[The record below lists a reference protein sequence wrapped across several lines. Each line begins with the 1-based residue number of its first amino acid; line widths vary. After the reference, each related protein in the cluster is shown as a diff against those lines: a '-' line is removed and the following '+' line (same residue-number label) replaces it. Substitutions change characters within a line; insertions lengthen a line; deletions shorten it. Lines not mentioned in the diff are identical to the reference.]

1 MNQLFKLYLQLGG
14 SIIIGWILAQF
25 IPKTFPTYLGK
36 FLFWIGVPISII
48 AFLRKSDL
56 SSGNIWIAPV
66 IAWIA
71 ILLGLILA
79 WLYIKIN
86 PDKFHK
92 KNTTQGSFLLSSIVG
107 NTGYMGYPI
116 VLGLVGEKYF
126 AWALFYDMLG
136 TLFGAYGLGVLLAAK
151 FSNENKNNQDL
162 LLDLIK
168 NPALL
173 SFGIGVFSHNYH
185 LPNILESSLQILAWI
200 ILTMSLVLIGMR
212 LSEIKTLSNMRFSV
226 ITVIIKMLIV
236 PLIIGLI
243 LLGLGI
249 HGATHLVLV
258 LQMGMP
264 PAFATLVIAEAFD
277 LDRDLTV
284 TSLALGSFFL
294 LFTLPLWLL
303 LFPIS

>member
-1 MNQLFKLYLQLGG
+1 MNQLFKLYFQLGG

-25 IPKTFPTYLGK
+25 IPKKFSTYLGK
-36 FLFWIGVPISII
+36 FLFWIGVTISII
-48 AFLRKSDL
+48 AFLRRSDL
-56 SSGNIWIAPV
+56 SGNIWIAPV

-86 PDKFHK
+86 QAKFQT
-92 KNTTQGSFLLSSIVG
+92 KNTTKGSFLLSSLVG

-136 TLFGAYGLGVLLAAK
+136 TVFGAYGLGVFIAAK
-151 FSNENKNNQDL
+151 FSKETPDNRSL
-162 LLDLIK
+162 ILAVIK

-173 SFGIGVFSHNYH
+173 SFGIGVLFHDYP
-185 LPNILESSLQILAWI
+185 LPNILESSLQTLAWI
-200 ILTMSLVLIGMR
+200 ILTMTLVLMGMR
-212 LSEIKTLSNMRFSV
+212 LSEIKTWKNINSAV
-226 ITVIIKMLIV
+226 IALIIKMIIV

-243 LLGLGI
+243 LLGLGW
-249 HGATHLVLV
+249 HGAPHLVLV

-264 PAFATLVIAEAFD
+264 PAFATLVIAEAYD
-277 LDRDLTV
+277 LDCDLTV
-284 TSLALGSFFL
+284 TSLALGALFL
-294 LFTLPLWLL
+294 LFTLPLWLR
-303 LFPIS
+303 LFLIN